1 MRAYSVDLRQRIVRA
16 VEEQGKSKEEVVKL
30 FGTSLASVNCY
41 LKQHR
46 DTGELK
52 ASSPPG
58 GVARIKASEYP
69 LLRAQLEA
77 HNDAS
82 LAEHARQ
89 WQQAH
94 GTQLSV
100 TTMWRTIRR
109 LGYSRKKDPICL
121 RTRPSKATS
130 VAGWRLPTRS
140 LQAGVYRREWRRPG
154 DVTRLRARSCGSTR
168 LEGRA
173 GWTR

>member
-1 MRAYSVDLRQRIVRA
+1 MRAYSVDLRERIVRA

-30 FGTSLASVNCY
+30 FETSLASVNRY

-46 DTGELK
+46 DTGELE

-58 GVARIKASEYP
+58 SVARIKASEYP
-69 LLRAQLEA
+69 LLRAQVEA

-100 TTMWRTIRR
+100 TTMWRTFKR
-109 LGYSRKKDPICL
+109 LGYSRKK
-121 RTRPSKATS
+121 RPSTPKNKT
-130 VAGWRLPTRS
+130 L
-140 LQAGVYRREWRRPG
+140 
-154 DVTRLRARSCGSTR
+154 
-168 LEGRA
+168 
-173 GWTR
+173 